1 MSIKEL
7 DSIAQW
13 LYDNRVDEW
22 SEFSDDE
29 LLQLAKLCQITKDN
43 PFGRDY
49 DDEVFDEIERRDI

>member
-29 LLQLAKLCQITKDN
+29 LLQLAKLCQITKEN